1 MDYKITNFISLKWIM
16 YLFIYDI
23 ISNFE
28 NFYIIFLYA
37 SKKIVYLLMVNI
49 MIQEADIWKVSKSLE
64 SLPLKLIL

>member
-1 MDYKITNFISLKWIM
+1 M

>member
-1 MDYKITNFISLKWIM
+1 MDYKIANFISLKWIM